1 MNRAGEIR
9 EMISDC
15 LAIRARIIAR
25 SVSAVYELALSNHD
39 VTIAQ
44 VNLLAALGVVG
55 PCAPVRISEVLQ
67 LERSTVSRN
76 LDLLI
81 HKGLVEAVTS
91 DGKGIREV
99 GLTAAGN
106 LKIEAVLPDW
116 RDAKKQACQLLGD
129 DGAQAVRD
137 ASASIWTD
145 SF

>member
-1 MNRAGEIR
+1 
-9 EMISDC
+9 
-15 LAIRARIIAR
+15 
-25 SVSAVYELALSNHD
+25 
-39 VTIAQ
+39 

-55 PCAPVRISEVLQ
+55 PCAPVRIGEVLQ

-81 HKGLVEAVTS
+81 HKGLVQAVSS

-106 LKIEAVLPDW
+106 QKIEAVLPDW

-129 DGAQAVRD
+129 EGAQAVRD